1 MFEDAGEFLQIH
13 VETPGGTTI
22 TMKLCSSNIILQVKG
37 VIQARLYHPTKVQ
50 RLTYEGKQLEDSM
63 TLGHYNIQNDS
74 TLHLEVETKK
84 DKKPFV
90 GLEGKKEAKE
100 KDVPFFKG
108 PEEEEEKNEGPKE
121 DEEEEDFEVGPV
133 ADLFRRE
140 KAEEEE
146 EKKKEKAEEEKKEE
160 GATGTASS
168 AASSSTAPL
177 YFLCW

>member
-13 VETPGGTTI
+13 VKTPGGTTI

-84 DKKPFV
+84 EKKPFV
-90 GLEGKKEAKE
+90 GLEGE
-100 KDVPFFKG
+100 KMLP
-108 PEEEEEKNEGPKE
+108 
-121 DEEEEDFEVGPV
+121 
-133 ADLFRRE
+133 
-140 KAEEEE
+140 
-146 EKKKEKAEEEKKEE
+146 
-160 GATGTASS
+160 TS
-168 AASSSTAPL
+168 ASSSTAQPNL
-177 YFLCW
+177 NIWFLWFAYFVYSHCKL

>member
-84 DKKPFV
+84 DNKPFV

-121 DEEEEDFEVGPV
+121 DEKKEDFEVSPV

-140 KAEEEE
+140 KAEEEG
-146 EKKKEKAEEEKKEE
+146 EKNEGPQEEE
-160 GATGTASS
+160 ATGTTSS
-168 AASSSTAPL
+168 VASSSTAPL
-177 YFLCW
+177 YLFLCW

>member
-84 DKKPFV
+84 EKKPFV
-90 GLEGKKEAKE
+90 WVEGEKDAKEATE
-100 KDVPFFKG
+100 KDVPFFQG
-108 PEEEEEKNEGPKE
+108 AEEEE
-121 DEEEEDFEVGPV
+121 EEEEDFEAGPI

-140 KAEEEE
+140 KEEEE
-146 EKKKEKAEEEKKEE
+146 ETKEE
-160 GATGTASS
+160 A

-177 YFLCW
+177 YLFPCW

>member
-13 VETPGGTTI
+13 VKTPGGTTI

-84 DKKPFV
+84 DNKPFV
-90 GLEGKKEAKE
+90 GLEGEKEAKE
-100 KDVPFFKG
+100 KDVPFFQGPEEAEEKNKG
-108 PEEEEEKNEGPKE
+108 PEEAEKDVPFFQGPEEEGEKNEGPQ
-121 DEEEEDFEVGPV
+121 EEE
-133 ADLFRRE
+133 
-140 KAEEEE
+140 
-146 EKKKEKAEEEKKEE
+146 
-160 GATGTASS
+160 ATGTTSS
-168 AASSSTAPL
+168 VASSSTAPL
-177 YFLCW
+177 YLFLC